1 MFRKIRKTIR
11 EFKLTMR
18 MKLVL
23 SLSSIAVILL
33 ISSFITI
40 MEYSRMSNYVSN
52 LIANNIGSINT
63 SQSLADAANEYNLS
77 ILSVIGDSSA
87 VYLPRLNQDGV
98 IAHCDSLKAS
108 LSSSVMRDLADSV
121 MQSYSVYMTTSE
133 ELPEVILSDFIDTR
147 AWYFDS
153 LQPRYR
159 KLHQDITVLNTA
171 IYNELRKNSATF
183 DRGFYRSIIPGAVA
197 VSVGLLLVLLLM
209 FFLMTYYVNP
219 IYRMLSGL
227 DNYRSFGTK
236 YNCSFDGD
244 DQLSDLNDGIAE
256 IIGENIQLRKR
267 LKTLRTAAEKTV
279 NEKKVSGRDETGQAE
294 TGQEASE

>member
-1 MFRKIRKTIR
+1 MFRKIRKRIR
-11 EFKLTMR
+11 EFGLTMR

-23 SLSSIAVILL
+23 SFSSIAVILL
-33 ISSFITI
+33 VSSFITI

-52 LIANNIGSINT
+52 LIANNIGSINA

-87 VYLPRLNQDGV
+87 VYLPRLNQDRV

-121 MQSYSVYMTTSE
+121 MRSYSAYMEASGD
-133 ELPEVILSDFIDTR
+133 LPEVILSDFIDTR
-147 AWYFDS
+147 AWYFS
-153 LQPRYR
+153 ELQPRYR
-159 KLHQDITVLNTA
+159 KLHQDITALNTA

-197 VSVGLLLVLLLM
+197 VTVGLVLVLLLL
-209 FFLMTYYVNP
+209 FFLLTYYVNP

-227 DNYRSFGTK
+227 NNYRSFGTK
-236 YNCSFDGD
+236 YGCTFDGD
-244 DQLSDLNDGIAE
+244 DQLSELNGGIAE
-256 IIGENIQLRKR
+256 ITGENIQLRKR
-267 LKTLRTAAEKTV
+267 LKSLRTAADRKT
-279 NEKKVSGRDETGQAE
+279 SSRGAA
-294 TGQEASE
+294 GQEASE